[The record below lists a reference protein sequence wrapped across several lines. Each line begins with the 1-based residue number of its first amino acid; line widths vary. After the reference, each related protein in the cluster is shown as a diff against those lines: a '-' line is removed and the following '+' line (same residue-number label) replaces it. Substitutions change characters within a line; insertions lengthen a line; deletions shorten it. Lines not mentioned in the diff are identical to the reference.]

1 MPPYPDPDLPYQ
13 HRFPS
18 GAAWLIGLG
27 VFFLVGNT
35 GVFHIFRTHLFA
47 PLLII
52 GIGVWLFVSRML
64 STGPTLE
71 DDGTA
76 AYRWRLNHALNS
88 SFWVVLV
95 GVIWLLDSLGILPF
109 RASWPLFL
117 IAAGVAALFRRIPWH
132 PYPPQPAAPVPASPP
147 VTSTELAPPA
157 PIDPHAAHTQSGH
170 DPHSAN
176 DQEGR

>member
-1 MPPYPDPDLPYQ
+1 MPSYPDPDLPYQ

-95 GVIWLLDSLGILPF
+95 GVIWLLDSLRILTF
-109 RASWPLFL
+109 RTSWPLFL
-117 IAAGVAALFRRIPWH
+117 IAGGVAMLFRRIPGYGWG
-132 PYPPQPAAPVPASPP
+132 PGYPPHPSVPQPPAPP
-147 VTSTELAPPA
+147 VTSTELAPLVPL
-157 PIDPHAAHTQSGH
+157 DPNAAHTSPG
-170 DPHSAN
+170 DA
-176 DQEGR
+176 DREGR

>member
-1 MPPYPDPDLPYQ
+1 MPPYPDLSYSHHIPT
-13 HRFPS
+13 
-18 GAAWLIGLG
+18 GALWLIGIG
-27 VFFLVGNT
+27 VFFLVANT
-35 GVFHIFRTHLFA
+35 GIFHIFRTHLFG
-47 PLLII
+47 PLLLI

-95 GVIWLLDSLGILPF
+95 GVIWLLDALGILTF

-117 IAAGVAALFRRIPWH
+117 IAAGVAMFFRRIPWH
-132 PYPPQPAAPVPASPP
+132 GPADYPPPPTVPVPTSPP
-147 VTSTELAPPA
+147 VTSTELAPTTPLN
-157 PIDPHAAHTQSGH
+157 PPPPSTY
-170 DPHSAN
+170 